1 MMLGQL
7 TCHLE
12 KQIKLDLGYLE
23 KQTRVNFDFTAYIN
37 IIEMDQRFKCDDE
50 IVKILAEDVCH
61 SHQMGRSFSA

>member
-50 IVKILAEDVCH
+50 IVKILADVCH
-61 SHQMGRSFSA
+61 SHKMGRSFSA